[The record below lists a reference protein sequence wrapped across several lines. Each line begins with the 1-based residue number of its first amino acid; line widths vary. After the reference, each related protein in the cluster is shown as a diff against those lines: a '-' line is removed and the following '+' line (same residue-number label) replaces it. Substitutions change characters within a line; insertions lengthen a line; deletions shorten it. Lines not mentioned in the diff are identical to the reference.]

1 MTFTWVDIP
10 SGRQSDP
17 DTDINPLGQAVA
29 AHDALLVVSSP
40 IVPTLGGSWVARGAG
55 FPPISYRKLPTIN
68 CVHIGGQAQSGTIPN
83 STIFTLNVGFR
94 PLTQWVF
101 NNSSGVITVD
111 PNGVVSGVALT
122 SAFLQFSAIFP
133 LDW

>member
-1 MTFTWVDIP
+1 MVFIWTDVGAGTP
-10 SGRQSDP
+10 SSVASQL
-17 DTDINPLGQAVA
+17 NPLGQAVA
-29 AHDALLVVSSP
+29 AHDALLTVGTP
-40 IVPTLGGSWVARGAG
+40 IVPTLGGSWVNRGVG
-55 FPPISYRKLPTIN
+55 FPVISYRKLPVIN

-83 STIFTLNVGFR
+83 STVFTLNVGYR
-94 PLTQWVF
+94 PLNQWVF

-111 PNGVVSGVALT
+111 PNGVVSGIALT